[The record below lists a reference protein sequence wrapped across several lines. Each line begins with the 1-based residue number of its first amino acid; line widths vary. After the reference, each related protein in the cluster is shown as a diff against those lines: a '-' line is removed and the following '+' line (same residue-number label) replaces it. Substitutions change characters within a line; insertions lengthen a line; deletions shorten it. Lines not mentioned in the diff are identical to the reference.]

1 MKISIDASGLGQA
14 KTGTTV
20 YLTQILAQ
28 WNCDKGVAHTF
39 VIFVAPKA
47 RHHLT
52 ALDLDERF
60 YDTPDH
66 QVPGHETWHDV
77 QLMLRG
83 PVAQDAK
90 AQESTQ

>member
-60 YDTPDH
+60 QLCDAPDH
-66 QVPGHETWHDV
+66 R
-77 QLMLRG
+77 LLR
-83 PVAQDAK
+83 VL
-90 AQESTQ
+90 